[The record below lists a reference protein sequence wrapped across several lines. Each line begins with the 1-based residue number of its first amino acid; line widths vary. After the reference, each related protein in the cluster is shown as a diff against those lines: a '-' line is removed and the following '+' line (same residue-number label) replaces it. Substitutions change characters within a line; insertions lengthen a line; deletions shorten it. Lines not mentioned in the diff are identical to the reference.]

1 MRKIFRTFIFALE
14 TSHRAGHTLLTKCK
28 TTGKVA
34 CPLFSSNRRRGMLTT
49 EIRTRHRW
57 FLGLVAVA
65 LAMAMLSAGTVL
77 AAAFSDGSF
86 EAAAPGTTGSP
97 WIVGGGGINWV
108 SGWQPSPDGS
118 SHAIDLNK
126 DTIGGPGG
134 TIAQTFDTVSGQ
146 AYTVSFSLA
155 GNPQCP
161 VSESGN
167 DPDKTVT
174 ATAGAGSL
182 TTTFNVTGRTIFS
195 LGWRDESFSFTASA
209 SSTEL
214 KFESLE
220 TGRCGPLVDNVRVEV
235 TAPFVFFWADWTGG
249 DLDPS
254 AGFQGVGTITTP
266 TSVVSVTYTNPQ
278 GIHFFQPSG
287 GSDYYANGVFGT
299 TRNPATSPYTS
310 NVVANIPTATDIIAL
325 RFAGTQTLTFSEPV
339 ANPAFA
345 YVSLNG
351 NGYAFDKDFEIL
363 SFGDASNGNDCGFWG
378 CGTSFKNVVD
388 LGGGNFEYQLLG
400 TGEPHGTIRF
410 LGTFS
415 SVSWRSLS
423 DEIWNGF
430 TVGILGTATEVPDS
444 DGDGLTDVE
453 EGTLGTDPNNPDTD
467 GDGVNDGDEVA
478 AGTDPTTP
486 NVIDSDGDG
495 VPDDQDNCPAV
506 PNPGQAD
513 TDGDGIGD
521 ACDPNEPPVVSCT
534 PATVAT
540 DPGVCTSTT
549 GITTSASDSDGTIVS
564 TSTSPGPSYPLGPT
578 TVTFQATDDD
588 GASSSCRATVTVVD
602 REPPGI
608 FCPAAQ
614 VVECTGNGSAN
625 VTVGSATATDNCSVA
640 STSCTLG
647 SGSYPVGT
655 TSGTCTATDG
665 SGNTSSCGTTVT
677 VQDTTPPTVSCV
689 ESVNP
694 SGKNVPK
701 ASNTNQDGFYK
712 VSGSDICSAPT
723 IKIGSYVLA
732 SGETIKITQTPGKS
746 GVTFVNTMG
755 PAAIRHFQVGP
766 GDAVITATDGS
777 GNSSS
782 VTCLVPPPPK

>member
-1 MRKIFRTFIFALE
+1 MPSAAWIR
-14 TSHRAGHTLLTKCK
+14 
-28 TTGKVA
+28 
-34 CPLFSSNRRRGMLTT
+34 PRR
-49 EIRTRHRW
+49 
-57 FLGLVAVA
+57 AVA
-65 LAMAMLSAGTVL
+65 WGAVVVLTLALL
-77 AAAFSDGSF
+77 AARAEAFSDGSF
-86 EAAAPGTTGSP
+86 EAAAPGTVGSP
-97 WIVGGGGINWV
+97 WTVGGGGMNWV
-108 SGWQPSPDGS
+108 SDWQPSPDGS
-118 SHAIDLNK
+118 AHAIDLNK
-126 DTIGGPGG
+126 DTIGGIGG

-155 GNPQCP
+155 GNPECLFDA
-161 VSESGN
+161 GN
-167 DPDKTVT
+167 DLDKTVT

-182 TTTFNVTGRTIFS
+182 TTTFNVAGRSIFN
-195 LGWRDESFSFTASA
+195 LGWREESFSFTASA

-249 DLDPS
+249 DLDAS
-254 AGFQGVGTITTP
+254 AGFEGVGTITTP
-266 TSVVSVTYTNPQ
+266 TSVVTVTYTNPQ
-278 GIHFFQPSG
+278 GIYFFQPSG
-287 GSDYYANGVFGT
+287 GTDYYANGLFGT

-310 NVVANIPTATDIIAL
+310 NLVANIPTGTDIVAL
-325 RFAGTQTLTFSEPV
+325 KFAGTQTLTFSEPV
-339 ANPAFA
+339 ANPVFA

-363 SFGDASNGNDCGFWG
+363 SFGDPSNGNDCGYWG

-423 DEIWNGF
+423 NETWNGF
-430 TVGILGTATEVPDS
+430 TVGILGTSAEVPDS

-467 GDGVNDGDEVA
+467 GDGISDGDEVV
-478 AGTDPTTP
+478 AGTDPLTPDNQPPDAICKNVTTNTAP
-486 NVIDSDGDG
+486 GTCSANASVDKGSFDPDGDSITLSQSPADPYSKG
-495 VPDDQDNCPAV
+495 TTNVTLTVTDDK
-506 PNPGQAD
+506 G
-513 TDGDGIGD
+513 
-521 ACDPNEPPVVSCT
+521 
-534 PATVAT
+534 
-540 DPGVCTSTT
+540 
-549 GITTSASDSDGTIVS
+549 ASDSCTAV
-564 TSTSPGPSYPLGPT
+564 
-578 TVTFQATDDD
+578 
-588 GASSSCRATVTVVD
+588 VTVVD
-602 REPPGI
+602 AEAPTI
-608 FCPAAQ
+608 TCPAPQTA
-614 VVECTGNGSAN
+614 ECTGSS
-625 VTVGSATATDNCSVA
+625 SATATFSASASDNCGFA
-640 STSCTLG
+640 STSCPA
-647 SGSYPVGT
+647 SGNSFPLGT
-655 TSGTCTATDG
+655 TPVSCSATDSSGNSNSCGSSVTVVDTTPPSISCPAPITAECTSPAGAPVTPGLATASDICAGVTVVGPAAGTYPIGSILVSYTATDG
-665 SGNTSSCGTTVT
+665 VGLTSSCSATIQV
-677 VQDTTPPTVSCV
+677 VDTTKPVVSCV

-712 VSGSDICSAPT
+712 VSGSDICSTPT

-746 GVTFVNTMG
+746 GVSFVNTMG

-766 GDAVITATDGS
+766 GDATITATDGS